1 MSSAHIERI
10 RKGDYEVETTD
21 KHPKTIGFVILAITF
36 GLFGTW
42 SALAPIDGAALAPG
56 SVTVE
61 SYRKTIQHL
70 EGGIVSKI
78 FVRDGDIVKKDA
90 PLLEFS
96 DTQPKAE
103 LEIVKSQLFTL
114 EATLARLK
122 AERDNKTQ
130 LEIPHTLLQHPKR
143 DNEVIE
149 NEKELFKAR
158 LETLKGR
165 NEMIA
170 SFTSEVT
177 ELNELLREG
186 YVDKQRIRELERRKN
201 DLQNQISAYK
211 SEIIDQLTQTQTKI
225 TDLKERETALED
237 RLSRTLV
244 KAPEDGM
251 ILGMKAHTIG
261 GVIRSGDPI
270 LDIVPRSSKLIV
282 EAQVSPMDID
292 RVALG
297 STADIRFSAFKT
309 GTTPVIEGKL
319 IHLSA
324 DRLTDQQ
331 TGMPYYLA
339 KLEVTEKGLKDL
351 ANLQLLPGMPAEVL
365 IKTGERTLLQYLIQ
379 PATDGIAKSFIED

>member
-1 MSSAHIERI
+1 MSSAHVERI
-10 RKGDYEVETTD
+10 RKGDYEVQTTD
-21 KHPKTIGFVILAITF
+21 STPKKIGASILFVTF

-42 SALAPIDGAALAPG
+42 SALAPLDGAALAPG
-56 SVTVE
+56 NVTVE

-90 PLLEFS
+90 ALLEFS

-114 EATLARLK
+114 EATLVRLK

-130 LEIPHTLLQHPKR
+130 LEIPHSLLQHPKR

-158 LETLKGR
+158 LETLNGR